1 MKSCIKNNSAFKSTL
16 KILHVV
22 KQLKEDID
30 FDDVAQHEK
39 REKKASKIRKFWV
52 RDIFPKREMHS
63 EYYHLLPDLL
73 SGDRVFYFRYLGMNP
88 ERFEHLLTLVK
99 GTLNAFDDFKN
110 NKKFVVMFFDI

>member
-1 MKSCIKNNSAFKSTL
+1 MSLNNLK
-16 KILHVV
+16 KILLLMMLRSMR
-22 KQLKEDID
+22 KG
-30 FDDVAQHEK
+30 
-39 REKKASKIRKFWV
+39 EKKASKVRQFWV